1 MSLDSFLSDYGF
13 FEEVDGE
20 EIVTIRMGCLYTRW
34 DEIGSVSSEK
44 FIEEESYKR
53 IVAET

>member
-20 EIVTIRMGCLYTRW
+20 EIVTIRMGYLYTRW